1 MDVTR
6 SKGRKMKKNFQAF
19 LGAILIVA
27 FASPSKSEEQLSGF
41 EADNCNRFERVDSIA
56 ILIVEINKP
65 IGAKQ

>member
-1 MDVTR
+1 
-6 SKGRKMKKNFQAF
+6 MKKNFQAF

-27 FASPSKSEEQLSGF
+27 FASPSKSEVQFSSS
-41 EADNCNRFERVDSIA
+41 EADNCNRFERLDSIA